1 MELITKNAG
10 DSLTIKLPDI
20 GDIIIDFLSLD
31 KSAISLTVSLE
42 NSGAHEQGIERVY
55 ID

>member
-10 DSLTIKLPDI
+10 DSLTIKLPDL

-31 KSAISLTVSLE
+31 KSAISLTVSVEGTEKQQQLD
-42 NSGAHEQGIERVY
+42 SVS